1 LNSREICGTS
11 PERAFGAGVDKSIPK
26 PSCGSSA
33 RRENEQELSAATTLK
48 EMNDMSNIADTNPS
62 SSLKSFMNRL
72 MDRSDSV
79 VAMAGLF
86 ANIGLFSSTLS
97 GYFGS
102 MGTFLYIVVLVLGIF
117 VAYGLW
123 TFKFWGWAITV
134 LFSLACIVLVLPSIL
149 NYHAALVSMILLSY
163 IVQPSVR
170 DQYKF

>member
-1 LNSREICGTS
+1 
-11 PERAFGAGVDKSIPK
+11 
-26 PSCGSSA
+26 
-33 RRENEQELSAATTLK
+33 
-48 EMNDMSNIADTNPS
+48 
-62 SSLKSFMNRL
+62 
-72 MDRSDSV
+72 
-79 VAMAGLF
+79 MAGLF